1 MIDQGLERKITI
13 PSILKFA
20 LPSMVMMVVMSLYTV
35 VDGMFV
41 SRLVGTDAFSAVNIV
56 YPLLSF
62 VIALGTMFGTG
73 ITAIVS
79 RKLGEGKQQE
89 ANEKVTFITLFAVG
103 LGIVITILSFVFLEK
118 IIYMLGA
125 NEDIYAYCYAYAF
138 PLLIFQPANILQLEF
153 QSLFVANGKPH
164 IGLTVTV
171 AGGLANV
178 VLDYVF
184 IGVFHMGIAGAA
196 VATGIGYCIPA
207 FFSIFYFTFNRKAQL
222 HFVKPKMDWRVLLNS
237 MTNGSSEMV
246 SNLSGSITTFLFNII
261 MMRLVGNEGVAAI
274 SILLYLDF
282 VLIAIS
288 LGYSMGVAPLF
299 SYNYGGG
306 HVRKLRKLY
315 KISVGFCM
323 GVGVV
328 MTVGT
333 LLFSGTLASVFA
345 ERGSRVYELAT
356 AGLMVYA
363 FGYLFKGYNIF
374 SSAMFTAFG
383 DGKVSAILSFM
394 RTLVFLVAFLI
405 GFSVLFGVNG
415 VWSASLAAEFMAFAL
430 AVFYTFKKKSA
441 YHYLP

>member
-79 RKLGEGKQQE
+79 RKLGEGKQRE
-89 ANEKVTFITLFAVG
+89 ANENVTFITLFAVG
-103 LGIVITILSFVFLEK
+103 LGIVITVLSFIFLERL
-118 IIYMLGA
+118 IYMLGA
-125 NEDIYAYCYAYAF
+125 DEDIYAYCYAYAF
-138 PLLIFQPANILQLEF
+138 PLLFFQPANILQLEF

-178 VLDYVF
+178 ILDYVF

-207 FFSIFYFTFNRKAQL
+207 FFSVFYFTFNRKAQL
-222 HFVKPKMDWRVLLNS
+222 HFVKPKADWRVLLTS

-306 HVRKLRKLY
+306 NVAKLRKLY
-315 KISVGFCM
+315 KISIGFCM
-323 GVGVV
+323 GVV

-333 LLFSGTLASVFA
+333 LLFSGNLAAVFA
-345 ERGSRVYELAT
+345 RRGSQVYELAT
-356 AGLMVYA
+356 AGLLVYA
-363 FGYLFKGYNIF
+363 FGYLFKGFNIF

-383 DGKVSAILSFM
+383 DGKVSAVLSFM
-394 RTLVFLVAFLI
+394 RTLVFLVIFLI

-415 VWSASLAAEFMAFAL
+415 VWSASVAAELMAFAL
-430 AVFYTFKKKSA
+430 AVFYTVKKRSV

>member
-89 ANEKVTFITLFAVG
+89 ANENVTFITLFAVG

-178 VLDYVF
+178 ILDYVF
-184 IGVFHMGIAGAA
+184 
-196 VATGIGYCIPA
+196 IGYCIPA

-306 HVRKLRKLY
+306 HVQKLRKLY

-430 AVFYTFKKKSA
+430 AVFYTIKKKSA